1 MQSKVKFC
9 DERHAVFDHWLN
21 RVIGGKV
28 WRTCLSHTAD
38 VLLLIDGYSEALVD
52 VAAAKISLAKQGAG
66 GAENREKRIAVTSVV
81 CGAVIGCTR
90 CRKQRQIE
98 EVGSADDIHVSGGV
112 DRHAICRSC
121 RWIRHRCRARDE
133 SSPQHG
139 LSG

>member
-81 CGAVIGCTR
+81 CGAVIGSTR
-90 CRKQRQIE
+90 CRKLRQIE
-98 EVGSADDIHVSGGV
+98 GVGSAGGIHGAGGV
-112 DRHAICRSC
+112 DRNAICLSGRL
-121 RWIRHRCRARDE
+121 RRHRRR
-133 SSPQHG
+133 PR
-139 LSG
+139 